1 MAKVKKKVLKSKKK
15 FWFQVVAPKMFGEQV
30 IGESYVSDSQLM
42 NKKNLTVN
50 LRALTDDIK
59 NQNVKIGFVVND
71 VREHKAHCSIISYK
85 LLPAAIKRMISRG
98 KVRVDDFFVGKTSDN
113 VSVRI
118 KMIMVTINVTSNSV
132 VTHMRKE
139 ARELLRQRISKLTY
153 DGLLQELI
161 AHRLQFSLK
170 KELKKVYP
178 LRACEIRSLTL
189 EGKKRVVEQED
200 EKNLQSSAS
209 QNKVEEKDLQKKE
222 DEKPVEPVKEEPKV
236 EEKPAKPAKKPKKTK
251 ATKKE
256 K

>member
-1 MAKVKKKVLKSKKK
+1 MAKVKKKVLKAKKK

-30 IGESYVSDSQLM
+30 IGESYVNDAQLM
-42 NKKNLTVN
+42 NKKNLNVN

-71 VREHKAHCSIISYK
+71 VRENRAHCSIISYK

-113 VSVRI
+113 VVVRV

-139 ARELLRQRISKLTY
+139 SRELLGQKISKLTY

-161 AHRLQFSLK
+161 SHRLQFSLK

-189 EGKKRVVEQED
+189 EGDKRVVEEI
-200 EKNLQSSAS
+200 K
-209 QNKVEEKDLQKKE
+209 
-222 DEKPVEPVKEEPKV
+222 EKPVEPDKKEEVKK
-236 EEKPAKPAKKPKKTK
+236 EKKQAKLVKKPKKSK
-251 ATKKE
+251 EDKK
-256 K
+256 